1 MHHLHMMKPME
12 MNAPDG
18 GAEVLRSG
26 TSTIKRAGNWKV
38 PARLKVQSATGAIKL
53 DFRQA
58 TFESNEVDL
67 ELEGGTGAV
76 DLVIPEGASAD
87 VSGLSQV
94 FGRTSSAVPSES
106 TGHGRH
112 FVVHGV
118 LGTGKLRI
126 NYRPKLFGVI

>member
-26 TSTIKRAGNWKV
+26 TSTI
-38 PARLKVQSATGAIKL
+38 KVQSATGAIKL

-126 NYRPKLFGVI
+126 NYRPKLFGFI